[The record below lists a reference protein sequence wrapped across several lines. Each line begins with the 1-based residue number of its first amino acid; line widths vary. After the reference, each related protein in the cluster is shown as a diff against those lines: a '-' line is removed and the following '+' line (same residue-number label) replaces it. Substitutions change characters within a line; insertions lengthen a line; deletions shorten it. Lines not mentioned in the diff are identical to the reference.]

1 MSSVGSRQT
10 TFNSVIS
17 YEKSSARLLACP
29 AEPRPRTSP
38 PHSETQENKM
48 SQQLTR
54 VFFAFLSLTLAVTA
68 SFAQNNLTAKANN
81 LQPTTP
87 VAEETDRARDG
98 LIGPVRR
105 VRTEVAK
112 LMTVSGKV
120 VEDNKRVLLE

>member
-1 MSSVGSRQT
+1 
-10 TFNSVIS
+10 
-17 YEKSSARLLACP
+17 
-29 AEPRPRTSP
+29 
-38 PHSETQENKM
+38 M

-54 VFFAFLSLTLAVTA
+54 FFFAFLSLTLAVTA
-68 SFAQNNLTAKANN
+68 SFGQNNLTAKANN
-81 LQPTTP
+81 LRPATP

-120 VEDNKRVLLE
+120 VEDSKRLLLETSEYDMKGKSKRNEGAEQKRISS